1 MTKRSQQTLF
11 IAYSQ
16 ENANFFLQQTKGAI
30 KAQTLSP
37 LLTSLGEQKDNVFN
51 SFNKKLYFKR

>member
-1 MTKRSQQTLF
+1 MTKRFQQTLF
-11 IAYSQ
+11 IAHSQ
-16 ENANFFLQQTKGAI
+16 ESANFFLQQTKGAI

-37 LLTSLGEQKDNVFN
+37 LLTSLGEQKGNVLN